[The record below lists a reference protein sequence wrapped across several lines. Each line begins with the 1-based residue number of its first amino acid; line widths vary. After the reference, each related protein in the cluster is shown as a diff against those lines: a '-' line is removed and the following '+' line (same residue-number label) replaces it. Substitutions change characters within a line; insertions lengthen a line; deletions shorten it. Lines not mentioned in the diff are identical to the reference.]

1 MKGYGTIRWGSGL
14 QMLRPL
20 PQFFKVRVRIIKNK
34 MGITRSTAPATSK
47 YFDVAHVDV
56 LHDMCKRTLR
66 SSRYSYA
73 PESHSLRK

>member
-1 MKGYGTIRWGSGL
+1 
-14 QMLRPL
+14 MLRPL

-56 LHDMCKRTLR
+56 LHDICKRTLR
-66 SSRYSYA
+66 SSRY
-73 PESHSLRK
+73 